1 MSFRD
6 STDAELANSYLQR
19 YYNEVPQYV
28 QQRHNYNY
36 PLKSKASCYVDDSG
50 AVVIGLNGVIAS
62 PGEDHPAS
70 YAFFMGKDIVL
81 FQYGEKR
88 FLYDDKNDV
97 SGIIFKVLPYALP
110 ENFPVSDNVFREMI
124 IDLLLNCVVPF
135 RNTFYIKY
143 TKNEV
148 LFNQSFI
155 PVGNKR

>member
-1 MSFRD
+1 MSFRK

-19 YYNEVPQYV
+19 YYNEVPQHV

-70 YAFFMGKDIVL
+70 YAFFMAKDIVL
-81 FQYGEKR
+81 FQYGED
-88 FLYDDKNDV
+88 FLPYNFETKE
-97 SGIIFKVLPYALP
+97 SGIIFKVLPYSLP
-110 ENFPVSDNVFREMI
+110 TRFIISDIVFRSMI
-124 IDLLLNCVVPF
+124 IDLLLNCVAPL

-143 TKNEV
+143 TQNEV